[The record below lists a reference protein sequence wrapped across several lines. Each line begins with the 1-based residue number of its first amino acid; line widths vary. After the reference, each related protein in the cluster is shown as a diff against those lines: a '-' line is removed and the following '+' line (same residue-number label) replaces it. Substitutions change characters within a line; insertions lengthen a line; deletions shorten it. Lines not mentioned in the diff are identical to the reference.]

1 MNVRLDNILKR
12 FGSSVIVNRVNL
24 NIHDGELF
32 FLLGSSGCGKTTLL
46 RMLAG
51 FYDPEEGDI
60 FFADRRVNGTPPH
73 LRNTALVFQNY
84 AVWPHLTVFENV
96 AYGLRVRN
104 VPAETLKSRVV
115 TALEQVKMLPLAD
128 RKPTS
133 LSGGQQQRVALAR
146 AIVVQP
152 DLLLFDEPL
161 CNLDAKLRLEMR
173 DEIKRLHSQ
182 TKITSVYVTHDQE
195 EALSLADRI
204 AVMNAGVIE
213 QIGTPQEIYNHP
225 ANPFVASFI
234 GEINLF
240 PASSPLAQK
249 LGAPADGHIAFRPEK
264 TTLAAD
270 GIPGKV
276 IYSAYLGSK
285 NQVTLRLETGEEIKA
300 TLTEYHAEGTE
311 LRIRIHDKDLL
322 KFPHQASPLQ

>member
-1 MNVRLDNILKR
+1 MNISLRRIVKR
-12 FGSSVIVNRVNL
+12 FGSTTIVNGIDL
-24 NIHDGELF
+24 EIASGEMF

-60 FFADRRVNGTPPH
+60 LFGSRRINGTPPH

-84 AVWPHLTVFENV
+84 AVWPHMTVFENV
-96 AYGLRVRN
+96 AYGLRVRRL
-104 VPAETLKSRVV
+104 PADQIQQRVR
-115 TALEQVKMLPLAD
+115 TALEQVKMAHLAD
-128 RKPTS
+128 RKPAS

-173 DEIKRLHSQ
+173 DEIKRLHAQSR
-182 TKITSVYVTHDQE
+182 ITSVYVTHDQE

-204 AVMNAGVIE
+204 AVMNAGRIE
-213 QIGTPQEIYNHP
+213 QIGTPQEIYNQP

-234 GEINLF
+234 GEINLY
-240 PASSPLAQK
+240 PATSPLAQK
-249 LGAPADGHIAFRPEK
+249 LGVPPGGRIAFRPEK
-264 TTLAAD
+264 VRLSGD
-270 GIPGKV
+270 GLPGTV

-285 NQVTLRLETGEEIKA
+285 NQVTLRLDTGEEVKA
-300 TLTEYHAEGTE
+300 WLPDYHPEGARLQLTVDQ
-311 LRIRIHDKDLL
+311 RDLL
-322 KFPHQASPLQ
+322 KFPA